1 VKTPAREASGR
12 RSTESIL
19 INLII
24 TLNLV
29 SIKKRIMK
37 IIILVLSFAIA
48 GSALAQQKPHYYKI
62 PDTPTTY
69 TATTV
74 AARLVDGLG
83 FRYFWAT
90 EGLTEKD
97 LSYKPSSDARTTL
110 ETLEHINGLTTVL
123 LNSVSKKATLSGA
136 PKEKLSFQQLRERTL
151 KNIQTASELLKSPDA
166 KLEDFD
172 MIFERA
178 NAKTEFS
185 FWYLINGPI
194 SDALWHVGQVV
205 SFRRGSGNPLPKGV
219 NVLTGTKTG
228 EGNGE

>member
-1 VKTPAREASGR
+1 
-12 RSTESIL
+12 
-19 INLII
+19 
-24 TLNLV
+24 
-29 SIKKRIMK
+29 MK
-37 IIILVLSFAIA
+37 IILLALSLAIT
-48 GSALAQQKPHYYKI
+48 GDTLAQQKPYYYTI

-97 LSYKPSSDARTTL
+97 LKYKPSAEARTTL
-110 ETLEHINGLTTVL
+110 ETLEHINGLTTILV
-123 LNSVSKKATLSGA
+123 NSVSKKSTISGA
-136 PKEKLSFQQLRERTL
+136 PVEKLSFTQLREQTL
-151 KNIQTASELLKSPDA
+151 KNIQTASELLKKSDA

-172 MIFERA
+172 MIFERP
-178 NAKTEFS
+178 NAKTEFP
-185 FWYLINGPI
+185 FWNLINGPI

-228 EGNGE
+228 GGNGE

>member
-1 VKTPAREASGR
+1 
-12 RSTESIL
+12 
-19 INLII
+19 
-24 TLNLV
+24 
-29 SIKKRIMK
+29 MK
-37 IIILVLSFAIA
+37 IILLALSFAIT
-48 GSALAQQKPHYYKI
+48 SASWAQQKPYYYTI

-69 TATTV
+69 TAATV

-97 LSYKPSSDARTTL
+97 LGYKPSADARTTL
-110 ETLEHINGLTTVL
+110 ETLEHINGLTTILV
-123 LNSVSKKATLSGA
+123 NSVSKKSTTFGNPA
-136 PKEKLSFQQLRERTL
+136 EKLSFAQLRDKTL
-151 KNIQTASELLKSPDA
+151 KNIQTASELLKKSDA

-178 NAKTEFS
+178 SNKTEFP
-185 FWYLINGPI
+185 FWNLINGPI

-228 EGNGE
+228 GGDGE

>member
-1 VKTPAREASGR
+1 
-12 RSTESIL
+12 
-19 INLII
+19 
-24 TLNLV
+24 
-29 SIKKRIMK
+29 MK
-37 IIILVLSFAIA
+37 IILLALSLAITCVTW
-48 GSALAQQKPHYYKI
+48 AQQKPYYYTI

-69 TATTV
+69 TAATV

-97 LSYKPSSDARTTL
+97 LGYKPSADARTTL
-110 ETLEHINGLTTVL
+110 QTLEHINGLTTILV
-123 LNSVSKKATLSGA
+123 NSVSKKSTTFGNPA
-136 PKEKLSFQQLRERTL
+136 EKLSFVQLRDKTL
-151 KNIQTASELLKSPDA
+151 KNIQTASELLKKSDA
-166 KLEDFD
+166 KLEHFD

-178 NAKTEFS
+178 SNKTEFP
-185 FWYLINGPI
+185 FWNLINGPI

-228 EGNGE
+228 GGDGE

>member
-1 VKTPAREASGR
+1 
-12 RSTESIL
+12 
-19 INLII
+19 
-24 TLNLV
+24 
-29 SIKKRIMK
+29 MK
-37 IIILVLSFAIA
+37 IILLALSLAITS
-48 GSALAQQKPHYYKI
+48 GVLAQQKPYYHTI
-62 PDTPTTY
+62 PDTPTTF

-97 LSYKPSSDARTTL
+97 LVYKPSANARTTF
-110 ETLEHINGLTTVL
+110 ETLEHINGLTTIL
-123 LNSVSKKATLSGA
+123 LNSVSKKSTNFGTPA
-136 PKEKLSFQQLRERTL
+136 EKLTFPQLRERTL
-151 KNIQTASELLKSPDA
+151 KNIQTASELLKKSDA

-172 MIFERA
+172 MIFERP
-178 NAKTEFS
+178 NSKTEFS

-228 EGNGE
+228 EGSGE

>member
-1 VKTPAREASGR
+1 
-12 RSTESIL
+12 
-19 INLII
+19 
-24 TLNLV
+24 
-29 SIKKRIMK
+29 MK
-37 IIILVLSFAIA
+37 IILLSLGISITNVAI
-48 GSALAQQKPHYYKI
+48 AQQKPYYYNI

-69 TATTV
+69 TAATV

-97 LSYKPSSDARTTL
+97 LNYKPSAEARTTL
-110 ETLEHINGLTTVL
+110 QTLEHINGLVEILANT
-123 LNSVSKKATLSGA
+123 VSKKSTTFGNPA
-136 PKEKLSFQQLRERTL
+136 EKLSFAQLRDKTL
-151 KNIQTASELLKSPDA
+151 KNIQTASELLKKSDA
-166 KLEDFD
+166 KLEDLD

-178 NAKTEFS
+178 SNKTEYP
-185 FWYLINGPI
+185 FWNLINGPI

-228 EGNGE
+228 GGSGE